1 MDSKFFNKMFASDY
15 KKHIKESFL
24 RDIESMSDDK
34 FSQYDNETLI
44 DYFYNR
50 LDLNAL
56 TIHDKSSPKIEMAKR
71 IDEEEQYNYW
81 SDFGMPNQPKYYK
94 VKVENIYWK
103 YTVRLTG
110 NLDFAYLMPSTYSGS
125 LSTEDYKNLEIK
137 ELNGKEYNLLIVTL
151 KKSVADAE
159 KIDDI
164 KESIDKLFLGSLALF
179 EKNLQSVNNEILKN
193 TNDIKKFI
201 KETVEN
207 RKHSIGVSSSIF
219 EKFNIPM
226 NSTDKIKFA
235 EPLIIQKNNV
245 SLPNIENKKK
255 TEYYIKVEDVEKIDN
270 LIYSFC
276 STMERTPQTYIQ
288 SGEEDIRNT
297 ILAALNT
304 QFSNAT
310 GETFSNSGKTD
321 IFVGK
326 YNSAAYIAECKIWKG
341 KEVLLQ
347 AIKQL
352 LSYTSYKECQGT
364 IILLNKNNSNF
375 SKILTE
381 IPSIVN
387 SMNNTTCKNVDNN
400 IFKFSTTREDG
411 SIFNIKIM
419 IFNFYYKQ

>member
-1 MDSKFFNKMFASDY
+1 
-15 KKHIKESFL
+15 
-24 RDIESMSDDK
+24 
-34 FSQYDNETLI
+34 
-44 DYFYNR
+44 
-50 LDLNAL
+50 
-56 TIHDKSSPKIEMAKR
+56 
-71 IDEEEQYNYW
+71 
-81 SDFGMPNQPKYYK
+81 
-94 VKVENIYWK
+94 
-103 YTVRLTG
+103 
-110 NLDFAYLMPSTYSGS
+110 MPSTYSGS

-151 KKSVADAE
+151 KKSVTDAE

-193 TNDIKKFI
+193 TSDIKKFI

-255 TEYYIKVEDVEKIDN
+255 TEYYIKDEDVEKIDN

-288 SGEEDIRNT
+288 SGEEDMRNT

-352 LSYTSYKECQGT
+352 LRYTSYKECQGT
-364 IILLNKNNSNF
+364 IILFNKNNSNF